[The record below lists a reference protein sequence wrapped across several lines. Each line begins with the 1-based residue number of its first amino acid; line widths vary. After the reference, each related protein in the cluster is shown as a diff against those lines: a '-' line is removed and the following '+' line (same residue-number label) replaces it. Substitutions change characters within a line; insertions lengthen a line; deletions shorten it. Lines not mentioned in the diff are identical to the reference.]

1 MGAIYKQYVEL
12 AFVNIRINNPLNN
25 KINFINAKGKQMY
38 SKDIINTNEFNCSAK
53 SLMLTLLLSNDMR
66 R

>member
-1 MGAIYKQYVEL
+1 
-12 AFVNIRINNPLNN
+12 
-25 KINFINAKGKQMY
+25 MY

>member
-1 MGAIYKQYVEL
+1 MDAIYKQYVIF
-12 AFVNIRINNPLNN
+12 AFVNIRINYPLND
-25 KINFINAKGKQMY
+25 KINLSHTKGKQMY